1 MKHRVEVAQTAK
13 RNVAE
18 AFEWLRE
25 RSPAHATRW
34 FNGLAE
40 AVAGLEVMPKRW
52 GLARE
57 SRHFDEEIRQALYG
71 KRGGVYRILFVVR
84 GDVVHVIHIRH
95 AARLELSPDEVR
107 LPEEGGGQADS
118 SSAGEAP

>member
-1 MKHRVEVAQTAK
+1 MNYRVEVAQTAK
-13 RNVAE
+13 RNAME

-25 RSPAHATRW
+25 RSPVHATRW

-40 AVAGLEVMPKRW
+40 AVAGLAVMPKRW

-57 SRHFDEEIRQALYG
+57 RRHFNEEIRQALYG
-71 KRGGVYRILFVVR
+71 RRGGVYRILFVVR
-84 GDVVHVIHIRH
+84 VDVVHVIHIRH

-107 LPEEGGGQADS
+107 LPEQGGGEVGS
-118 SSAGEAP
+118 SNAGGAP

>member
-1 MKHRVEVAQTAK
+1 MIHRVEVSQTAK
-13 RNVAE
+13 RDAAQ

-25 RSPAHATRW
+25 RSPAHATKW
-34 FNGLAE
+34 FNGLAD
-40 AVAGLEVMPKRW
+40 AVAGLAVMPKRW

-57 SRHFDEEIRQALYG
+57 SRHFDEDIRQALYG
-71 KRGGVYRILFVVR
+71 RRGGVYRILFVVR

-95 AARLELSPDEVR
+95 AARPELSPAEVR
-107 LPEEGGGQADS
+107 LPEEGGGQSGS